1 MRVNSRYYDVSW
13 DDFKKA
19 CKKQAPEGYKFKKNE
34 IKNIYRFTMGENKR
48 KRKQDKLADSK

>member
-19 CKKQAPEGYKFKKNE
+19 CRKQAPEGYKFKK
-34 IKNIYRFTMGENKR
+34 KWNKEYIQVCYG
-48 KRKQDKLADSK
+48 RKQKKEKAR